1 MMSTEQL
8 LTAFWLRPETA
19 LWRAIDIDAMRDFK
33 FAGRSLDLGCGDGTF
48 SFVRAGGKFNKDFD
62 VFQHVGKLDQFFANV
77 DVFDT
82 YDEKKHISNPVLKRS
97 DYEISVGFDQKQN
110 LLLKASRLGLYQ
122 ELKIGDANNKLPF
135 ATSSFDT
142 IFSNIIYWLDHPA
155 FAFSEIH
162 RVLDNNGK
170 AGLMLPNTT
179 LQNYTLSSF
188 FCEKKSGQFKDMLAL
203 LDRGRVSENIKHAK
217 SQSDWFNLLEAAG
230 LNVVHHSNHLVE
242 PIIRIWD
249 VGLRPLFPLLMRM
262 TNSMEEKEKN
272 FVKEEWVELFG
283 KIIEP
288 LLELELQSADKT
300 NAAFHFIVV
309 EK

>member
-1 MMSTEQL
+1 MMLTEQL

-19 LWRAIDIDAMRDFK
+19 LWRAIDIHAMRNFK

-48 SFVRAGGKFNKDFD
+48 SFIRAGGKLNKDFD

-77 DVFDT
+77 DVFDA
-82 YDEKKHISNPVLKRS
+82 YYEEKHISNPVLKRS
-97 DYEISVGFDQKQN
+97 DYEISVGFDQKQT
-110 LLLKASRLGLYQ
+110 LLSKASRLGLYQ
-122 ELKIGDANNKLPF
+122 ELIIGDANSKLPF
-135 ATSSFDT
+135 NSSSFDT
-142 IFSNIIYWLDHPA
+142 VFSNIIYWLDHPD
-155 FAFSEIH
+155 FAFSEIY
-162 RVLDNNGK
+162 RVLDKNGK
-170 AGLMLPNTT
+170 AGFMLPNTT

-188 FCEKKSGQFKDMLAL
+188 FCDKKSRKFIDMLAL

-217 SQSDWFNLLEAAG
+217 PQGEWFNLLKAAG

-249 VGLRPLFPLLMRM
+249 VGLRPLFPLLIRM
-262 TNSMEEKEKN
+262 TNSMDEKEKN

-288 LLELELQSADKT
+288 ILELELQCADKT